1 MKTGKAICFILMHR
15 YYAKLQG
22 KWKKAKPNEN
32 MDQTKEECE
41 YEETALIKWK
51 YMDNLKEN
59 SKWLP

>member
-1 MKTGKAICFILMHR
+1 
-15 YYAKLQG
+15 
-22 KWKKAKPNEN
+22 